1 MIDYFSINIFCLI
14 YYIITIYNNIKFYL
28 KGFTLLNQILAR
40 IVLYKCRVYAKI
52 FQRKDIALV
61 YICVT

>member
-1 MIDYFSINIFCLI
+1 MHYFSNIYI
-14 YYIITIYNNIKFYL
+14 YISIPIPISISIPI
-28 KGFTLLNQILAR
+28 GHS
-40 IVLYKCRVYAKI
+40 KI